1 MLVSDL
7 HGPWSAIRRSPMVR
21 MATPFI
27 VGVAFATGAHPAVLP
42 TVSILVSVSLSVL
55 VMLLLP
61 TGSKERWQRGAV
73 QAAWFVAFGAAW
85 QTLRS
90 PRHDAL
96 HASRTG
102 SEEGYWLVE
111 VDAVNST
118 SARAVRADAELIGR
132 MTGQIL
138 QPVNGRVLLTLL
150 RGDSMLAVRPGD
162 RLTLEG
168 SAAPITR
175 VPDPGGFD
183 RRSWAA
189 SRGIA
194 HEMLG
199 GPGRW
204 QVLTHRW
211 RWTEAFAG
219 LRSRIGAW
227 LEQSGLSTSERALV
241 KAMVLGERDELDGD
255 RRDAFVRSGTI
266 HVLAVSGMHVGL
278 IYMVLTF
285 LIGWWGKGTHAR
297 WLRCVLVLVA
307 LWFYAGLTG
316 ASPSVLRATVMFSL
330 FTLAGAARQ
339 RTDHLNSLFAASLV
353 LLLWDPGMLM
363 QASFQLSFLA
373 VLGIILFLRPI
384 EQLWSPRPWLVRK
397 AWSLA
402 ALSISAQAL
411 TTPVSMYLFKAFP
424 MWFLPANLIVVTVV
438 GIAVYGG
445 VALLALHQV
454 PLVGAAITGVLTT
467 LLGVIDGST
476 AFFAGLPG
484 AYPAVRVELIDMI
497 LLYVLILALGAW
509 WRWHWGAARMVSF
522 VTIAVLLVHW
532 STRAYEAGERTTFVV
547 YDQPGGLLAGMLSGR
562 ELVVA
567 ASADSLLINAGVI
580 SKLERHQRQA
590 GIEKVIPAGMDF
602 RGQALVQHGSTM
614 MAQGRWRSPAMD
626 VLLYD
631 GETDPPPEGRFD
643 AIVLHMMKRIDD
655 EQLLRLSACARRFVL
670 ASDLSW
676 RVRDRIMDWADRHD
690 VAVHDIR
697 TQGAFI
703 LRKDD

>member
-1 MLVSDL
+1 MAVSDL

-27 VGVAFATGAHPAVLP
+27 LGVAFATGAHPAIWP
-42 TVSILVSVSLSVL
+42 TVSMLALVSLAVL

-61 TGSKERWQRGAV
+61 TGSQARWQRGAV

-85 QTLRS
+85 QTMRS

-96 HASRTG
+96 HASRAE

-118 SARAVRADAELIGR
+118 SLRAVRADAELIGR
-132 MTGQIL
+132 MTGLSL
-138 QPVNGRVLLTLL
+138 QPVHGRVLLTLL
-150 RGDSMLAVRPGD
+150 HGDSLQAVRPGD
-162 RLTLEG
+162 RLSLEG

-175 VPDPGGFD
+175 IPDPGGFD
-183 RRSWAA
+183 RRAWAA

-211 RWTEAFAG
+211 RWTEAFTG
-219 LRSRIGAW
+219 LRARIGAW
-227 LEQSGLSTSERALV
+227 LEQSGLSASERALV
-241 KAMVLGERDELDGD
+241 KALVLGERDELDGD

-278 IYMVLTF
+278 IYMVLSF
-285 LIGWWGKGTHAR
+285 LSGWWGKGTHAR
-297 WLRCVLVLVA
+297 WIRGLFVLLA

-316 ASPSVLRATVMFSL
+316 SSPSVLRATVMFSL

-402 ALSISAQAL
+402 ALSLSAQAL

-445 VALLALHQV
+445 VALLVLHQV
-454 PLVGAAITGVLTT
+454 PLVGAAITGVLTV
-467 LLGVIDGST
+467 LLGIIDAST

-484 AYPAVRVELIDMI
+484 AYPAVRVEFIDMI
-497 LLYVLILALGAW
+497 LLYVLVLAFGAW
-509 WRWHWGAARMVSF
+509 WRWRWGAARILTF
-522 VTIAVLLVHW
+522 VTIAVLLGHW
-532 STRAYEAGERTTFVV
+532 SIRAHEAGERTTFVV
-547 YDQPGGLLAGMLSGR
+547 YDQPGGLLASMLSGR

-567 ASADSLLINAGVI
+567 ASADSLLVHEGVI

-590 GIEKVIPAGMDF
+590 GIDRIIPAGTDF
-602 RGQALVQHGSTM
+602 HGEALVQHGSTM
-614 MAQGRWRSPAMD
+614 MAQGRWRSAALD
-626 VLLYD
+626 ILLFD
-631 GETDPPPEGRFD
+631 GATDPPQDGRFD
-643 AIVLHMMKRIDD
+643 AIVLHAMKRVDD
-655 EQLLRLSACARRFVL
+655 EQLLRLSVCTRRFVL

-676 RVRDRIMDWADRHD
+676 RARDRIMDWADRHD

-697 TQGAFI
+697 TQGVFI
-703 LRKDD
+703 LRKTD